1 MRLPHSLIRQ
11 TISIIFS
18 IGILFSSTSI
28 AKAALFSTVKAGSF
42 NQQEV
47 WKPFYPGNIIKEGDT
62 VVIKNDIEHN
72 MDVVVKGTFIIQE
85 NASLLGDKNM
95 IIVKTGTL
103 LNLGKS
109 KFGLLTNRGAIY
121 NQQNLEVTMDFVNSG
136 NVINHQKI
144 AVGNMLDNTGLL
156 TGKGGD
162 VSANGKFVNSRTG
175 SIKGNLDVC
184 SNNFLNVEGG
194 TVDMETTTFCGNPI
208 FNSNTMVSQ
217 HIDPLHFEKS
227 AMGVSVRTGEY
238 TPF

>member
-1 MRLPHSLIRQ
+1 MRSPNSFIARLIKF
-11 TISIIFS
+11 IFCV
-18 IGILFSSTSI
+18 GILFSISYSS
-28 AKAALFSTVKAGSF
+28 KATVFSTHKTGSY
-42 NQQEV
+42 NQQEI
-47 WKPFYPGNIIKEGDT
+47 WKPFYPGNTIKEGDT

-72 MDVVVKGTFIIQE
+72 VDVVVKGTIVIQE
-85 NASLLGDKNM
+85 NASLLGDRNL
-95 IIVKTGTL
+95 IIVQTGTL

-136 NVINHQKI
+136 NIINHQKI
-144 AVGNMLDNTGLL
+144 EVGNMLDNTGLL

-208 FNSNTMVSQ
+208 FNSNTMFSQ
-217 HIDPLHFEKS
+217 HSDPLHFEKS
-227 AMGVSVRTGEY
+227 ASGVSVRTGEY

>member
-1 MRLPHSLIRQ
+1 MCLPHSLIRQ
-11 TISIIFS
+11 TISFIFC
-18 IGILFSSTSI
+18 IGILLSSASHVEATV
-28 AKAALFSTVKAGSF
+28 FSTFKTGSF
-42 NQQEV
+42 NQQEI

-95 IIVKTGTL
+95 IVVKTGTL

-144 AVGNMLDNTGLL
+144 EVGNMLDNTGLL

-162 VSANGKFVNSRTG
+162 ISANGKFVNSRTG
-175 SIKGNLDVC
+175 TIKGNLDVC

-194 TVDMETTTFCGNPI
+194 TVEMETTTFCGNPI
-208 FNSNTMVSQ
+208 FNSNTMFSQ
-217 HIDPLHFEKS
+217 HSDPLHFEKS